1 MLRIRIILMLNWILR
16 QWSWSGP
23 VSILWLQWYFVY
35 HYLVSANLPITPSFK
50 VFINKARFYTKC
62 QDPDPLKFSGFL
74 FKWSGFG
81 TLFSRWPCTQPF
93 LLYNYLECK
102 LSNGTNVFCTLPL
115 GKCACSFLSVFFI
128 YNFRDFSSF
137 LRDWKNKTCW
147 SISLKKKKIT
157 DHSLSWTSEDL

>member
-1 MLRIRIILMLNWILR
+1 MCYIHLIVPKIYPCSLY
-16 QWSWSGP
+16 QCYESGSFWCWTGSSGNDP
-23 VSILWLQWYFVY
+23 DGDLFLLYGCNDVHPHIG
-35 HYLVSANLPITPSFK
+35 SANLPITPSFK

-102 LSNGTNVFCTLPL
+102 LSNGTNVFCTI
-115 GKCACSFLSVFFI
+115 FLWEMC
-128 YNFRDFSSF
+128 
-137 LRDWKNKTCW
+137 L
-147 SISLKKKKIT
+147 
-157 DHSLSWTSEDL
+157 